1 MMSVTNDI
9 CSKYILNFHLNI
21 SSQLIILVKVNIVTE
36 WKEDYQGIGR
46 NTYILK
52 ISLIKEKIKSERW
65 DKNIRVP
72 LGIQLRNNAVSHER
86 EKYYNLL

>member
-9 CSKYILNFHLNI
+9 CSKYILNFNLNI

-52 ISLIKEKIKSERW
+52 IYLIKEKIKSER
-65 DKNIRVP
+65 
-72 LGIQLRNNAVSHER
+72 
-86 EKYYNLL
+86 